1 MRRNTTMGE
10 KHGRWERA
18 CMRIVLQQVGICFAH
33 VILKSVV
40 SGWLWDRWECFLR
53 RKRGRESI
61 LQHLECF
68 CNGCGGWES
77 FLQLW
82 FPTHKP
88 KIFASPPWE
97 SLCKTLE
104 SISGTTVKTRR
115 KHQNECRKWKC
126 VWLSQGITWSEKYK
140 GRKEGRTQAEQ
151 KRRKQE
157 KVKVV
162 QCQQK
167 HVWLDKEHHQHTQSQ
182 FPSHW

>member
-1 MRRNTTMGE
+1 MWWHEIMRRNTTVGE

-18 CMRIVLQQVGICFAH
+18 CMRIVLQRVGICFAH
-33 VILKSVV
+33 DILKSVV

-61 LQHLECF
+61 LQHLEFF

-104 SISGTTVKTRR
+104 SISGTTVWVYQQGKSFWKKYSWWFFGLHRR
-115 KHQNECRKWKC
+115 QHWNQRWHLVQHKWRNC
-126 VWLSQGITWSEKYK
+126 
-140 GRKEGRTQAEQ
+140 GRK
-151 KRRKQE
+151 
-157 KVKVV
+157 
-162 QCQQK
+162 
-167 HVWLDKEHHQHTQSQ
+167 
-182 FPSHW
+182 